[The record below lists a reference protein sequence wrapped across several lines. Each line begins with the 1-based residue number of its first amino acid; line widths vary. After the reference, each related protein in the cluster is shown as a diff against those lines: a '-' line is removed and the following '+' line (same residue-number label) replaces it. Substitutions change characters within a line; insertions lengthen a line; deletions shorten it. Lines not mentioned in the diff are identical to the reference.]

1 MYARHMRSCNLTV
14 ASVVLLSIG
23 MPRW

>member
-23 MPRW
+23 MPRG